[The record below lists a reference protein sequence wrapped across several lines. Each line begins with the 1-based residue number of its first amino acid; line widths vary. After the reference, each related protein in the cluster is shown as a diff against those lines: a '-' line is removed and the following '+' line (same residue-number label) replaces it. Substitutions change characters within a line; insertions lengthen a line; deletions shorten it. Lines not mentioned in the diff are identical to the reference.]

1 MIPMN
6 DPQCN
11 LCSRKLS
18 EHTYQESLDCAM
30 KLIKGGRKKLG
41 ISQHKLRQSMSYI
54 VTILLSLKI
63 LIDLCHMVVIKLEQ
77 NDDARIAK
85 NYCMF
90 LK

>member
-30 KLIKGGRKKLG
+30 KLIKDGRKKLG
-41 ISQHKLRQSMSYI
+41 MSQHKLRQSMS
-54 VTILLSLKI
+54 
-63 LIDLCHMVVIKLEQ
+63 
-77 NDDARIAK
+77 
-85 NYCMF
+85 
-90 LK
+90 